1 MNRSLDPSAFS
12 RDFSSRILTESDI
25 PAILS
30 LIKTNPQYEK
40 SCGVS
45 ASEVSIRE
53 DLTLLPPGKTAA
65 DKFFLGFFQEEE
77 LIALTDLILA
87 YPDPGTAYLG
97 LFMVKGNRSKK
108 GIGTSL
114 FGELCASLKTAGFQ
128 TICLAFQ
135 RDNPQSSHFWKKQ
148 GFIPIK
154 EVSHP
159 YGAMILAEK
168 AL

>member
-1 MNRSLDPSAFS
+1 MNRRLDPSAFS

-40 SCGVS
+40 ACGVS

-77 LIALTDLILA
+77 LIALADLILA
-87 YPDPGTAYLG
+87 YPDPETAYLG

-114 FGELCASLKTAGFQ
+114 FGELCASL
-128 TICLAFQ
+128 
-135 RDNPQSSHFWKKQ
+135 
-148 GFIPIK
+148 
-154 EVSHP
+154 
-159 YGAMILAEK
+159 
-168 AL
+168 

>member
-12 RDFSSRILTESDI
+12 RNFSSRILTESDI

-40 SCGVS
+40 ACGVS

-65 DKFFLGFFQEEE
+65 DSFFQEEE

-114 FGELCASLKTAGFQ
+114 FGELCTSLKTAGFQ

-159 YGAMILAEK
+159 YGTMILAEK

>member
-40 SCGVS
+40 ACGVS
-45 ASEVSIRE
+45 AGEVSIRE

-114 FGELCASLKTAGFQ
+114 FGELCASLKRAGFQ

>member
-40 SCGVS
+40 ACGVS

-53 DLTLLPPGKTAA
+53 DLTLLPPGKT
-65 DKFFLGFFQEEE
+65 
-77 LIALTDLILA
+77 
-87 YPDPGTAYLG
+87 GTAYLG

-148 GFIPIK
+148 RFIPIK